1 MNKEHK
7 RIVAAAAAD
16 PTNNVTA
23 MVDVEKSHAQELRIL
38 ERKRQDDLRA
48 KDREISDIQHK
59 HQENIVFIKSQNEDR
74 IGGLREGYQE
84 KIQHAESGR
93 LDSIRQVDREEV
105 AKTAVAANTAITVL
119 ANRTAELALTLDKKV
134 SDTAT
139 AAEARGS
146 TQYSDTNKRLS
157 ALELSSSEGKGK
169 QTVADPQM
177 EKLMQG
183 VETLAKVQAQGVGAK
198 EGFNTA
204 WAIVVAI
211 VGIGIAIYT
220 KLP

>member
-1 MNKEHK
+1 MNKAHK
-7 RIVAAAAAD
+7 RIVAAAD

-23 MVDVEKSHAQELRIL
+23 MVGVEKEHAKELRIL
-38 ERKRQDDLRA
+38 ERRRTDDLQA

-59 HQENIVFIKSQNEDR
+59 HQESILCIKSANEDR
-74 IGGLREGYQE
+74 ISGLREGYQE

-134 SDTAT
+134 SDTAA

-169 QTVADPQM
+169 QTVSDPQM
-177 EKLMQG
+177 EKLTE
-183 VETLAKVQAQGVGAK
+183 VVAALARSQVAGTAESK
-198 EGFNTA
+198 GFDKA

-211 VGIGIAIYT
+211 IGIGIAIYS